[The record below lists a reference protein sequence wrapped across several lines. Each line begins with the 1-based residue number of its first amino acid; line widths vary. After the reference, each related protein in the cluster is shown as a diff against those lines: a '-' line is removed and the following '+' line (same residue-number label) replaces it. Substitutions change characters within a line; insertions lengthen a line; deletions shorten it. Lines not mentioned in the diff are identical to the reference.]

1 MYKIICVSTCTKT
14 KSIFSTKLTSN
25 NNQSRAEG
33 NSKEEDN
40 FAVEAREA
48 INKIVQ
54 LKFMVKWRLQEVHG
68 DIELDRVGS
77 KNGVGIVEFNN
88 QEESVGRCVCV
99 CVCVCMCVCVH
110 VCACVHVCVKVCVC
124 ACVCGV
130 LACVI
135 YSYSR

>member
-99 CVCVCMCVCVH
+99 CVCVCEGVCVRVCVCV
-110 VCACVHVCVKVCVC
+110 CV
-124 ACVCGV
+124 
-130 LACVI
+130 
-135 YSYSR
+135 